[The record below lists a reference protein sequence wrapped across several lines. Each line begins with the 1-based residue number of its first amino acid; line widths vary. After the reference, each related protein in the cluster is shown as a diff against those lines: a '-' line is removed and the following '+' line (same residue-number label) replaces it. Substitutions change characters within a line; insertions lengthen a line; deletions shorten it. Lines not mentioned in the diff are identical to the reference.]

1 MGQFSQFIGKNYS
14 EVNDQIK
21 SLANQMGL
29 DPVPWPAGIGM
40 VATDDTTLIVEIKS
54 DMDDVIV
61 NIKLNDGN

>member
-29 DPVPWPAGIGM
+29 DPVPWPTGIGM